1 MAKLSA
7 RGRKI
12 IFEVEK
18 EVGEKGVSEGP
29 HRWERTSVALGSDG
43 VILKKWTVEIKG
55 VGIHDYGWKVLGKA
69 KPGLSAEAI
78 LEIYCK
84 KGFKIKAAPGLDSD
98 ARVYCNTVS
107 TAVTAG
113 AIPPARTSPMTGAAM
128 LTAGPAD
135 GGLPTAGLRTAGLR
149 TEQKASKEKARKTKA
164 LSKRAE
170 VSLIKNG
177 PGFYVVNN
185 IIGTFDAP
193 EHERPFETYEE
204 AEEFAWDRYRRF
216 VKAGNYTYLPVFV
229 IEASSRQDAWFKRGH
244 IWWADGKQKG
254 PPISSRQIRLPC
266 INGNLEA
273 RS

>member
-18 EVGEKGVSEGP
+18 EVGEKGVSEGANS
-29 HRWERTSVALGSDG
+29 WERTNLALGSDG

-55 VGIHDYGWKVLGKA
+55 VGVHDYGWKVLGKA
-69 KPGLSAEAI
+69 KPGLSAEAV

-84 KGFKIKAAPGLDSD
+84 KGFKIKAAPGLDSS
-98 ARVYCNTVS
+98 ARLYCNSVS
-107 TAVTAG
+107 TAVAAG
-113 AIPPARTSPMTGAAM
+113 MIPPARTSPMTGAA
-128 LTAGPAD
+128 
-135 GGLPTAGLRTAGLR
+135 LRTAGLR
-149 TEQKASKEKARKTKA
+149 TEQKACKEKARKTKA

-170 VSLIKNG
+170 VSLNKNG

-216 VKAGNYTYLPVFV
+216 VKAG
-229 IEASSRQDAWFKRGH
+229 S
-244 IWWADGKQKG
+244 
-254 PPISSRQIRLPC
+254 
-266 INGNLEA
+266 
-273 RS
+273 

>member
-18 EVGEKGVSEGP
+18 EIGEKGVSEGP
-29 HRWERTSVALGSDG
+29 NRWERTNLALGSDG
-43 VILKKWTVEIKG
+43 IILKKWTAEIKG
-55 VGIHDYGWKVLGKA
+55 VGVHDYGWKILGKV
-69 KPGLSAEAI
+69 KPGLSAETV

-84 KGFKIKAAPGLDSD
+84 KGYKIKVAPGLDSD
-98 ARVYCNTVS
+98 ARVYCNTLS
-107 TAVTAG
+107 TAVAAG
-113 AIPPARTSPMTGAAM
+113 MIPPARTSPMTGAAI
-128 LTAGPAD
+128 
-135 GGLPTAGLRTAGLR
+135 RS
-149 TEQKASKEKARKTKA
+149 EKKASKEKTRKTKA

-170 VSLIKNG
+170 VSLSKNG

-254 PPISSRQIRLPC
+254 PPISPRQIRLPG
-266 INGNLEA
+266 IKIRFG
-273 RS
+273 